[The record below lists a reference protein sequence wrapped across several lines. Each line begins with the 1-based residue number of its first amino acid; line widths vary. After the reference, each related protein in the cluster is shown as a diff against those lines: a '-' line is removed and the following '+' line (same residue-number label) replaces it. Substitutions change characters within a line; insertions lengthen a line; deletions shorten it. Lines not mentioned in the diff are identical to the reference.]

1 MRVEDTQS
9 PIAGLIVQ
17 RGVVEQGEIAVGDP
31 VRAAVDPERRSDAS
45 RNHSGT
51 HILHAALRSVLGP
64 HVRQAGSLVAPERL
78 RFDFSHVSQLTR
90 DELTDVQSLANDRV
104 RANLSVVSHET
115 TYSEAVR
122 EGALAFF
129 GDRYGDVVRVVT
141 MSEDSGAGAGAF
153 SMEVCGGTHV
163 GATGQVGTLLVLGE
177 SSIGG
182 GMRRIE
188 ALTGRAAEQL
198 FVEQAGRLER
208 LSRRL
213 QTPVVDLET
222 RLDSFMEETE
232 ELRRRLASMERSTL
246 RAEAEALLQRV
257 TDVEGVNVVVGRTS
271 AGNPDGMRE
280 MGDFLRDKL
289 RSAVVV
295 LGTLGEGGP
304 ILVAMATPDLVER
317 GIDSGSLARNAAKLM
332 GGGGGGRPDMAQ
344 AGGRQPEKL
353 DDALASVPA
362 LVRAELRIEN

>member
-1 MRVEDTQS
+1 
-9 PIAGLIVQ
+9 
-17 RGVVEQGEIAVGDP
+17 
-31 VRAAVDPERRSDAS
+31 
-45 RNHSGT
+45 
-51 HILHAALRSVLGP
+51 
-64 HVRQAGSLVAPERL
+64 
-78 RFDFSHVSQLTR
+78 
-90 DELTDVQSLANDRV
+90 
-104 RANLSVVSHET
+104 
-115 TYSEAVR
+115 
-122 EGALAFF
+122 
-129 GDRYGDVVRVVT
+129 
-141 MSEDSGAGAGAF
+141 
-153 SMEVCGGTHV
+153 
-163 GATGQVGTLLVLGE
+163 
-177 SSIGG
+177 
-182 GMRRIE
+182 
-188 ALTGRAAEQL
+188 
-198 FVEQAGRLER
+198 
-208 LSRRL
+208 
-213 QTPVVDLET
+213 
-222 RLDSFMEETE
+222 
-232 ELRRRLASMERSTL
+232 MERSTL